1 MIGYMDGEYY
11 YLLPNVSFGEVSKLC
26 REQGQE
32 FPVSLKALYKHLR
45 TDGILTGLSKEE
57 IPTRQ
62 KWIDGKNIRL
72 LWIPAGE
79 MRGGPKPGAVQTT
92 MTEVSGQELPEE
104 WK

>member
-1 MIGYMDGEYY
+1 MDSEYY
-11 YLLPNVSFGEVSKLC
+11 YLLPNVSFGEVAKLC

-45 TDGILTGLSKEE
+45 TDGILKGISKEE
-57 IPTRQ
+57 NPTRQ

-72 LWIPAGE
+72 LWIPASE
-79 MRGGPKPGAVQTT
+79 MRGGPKPGAEQT
-92 MTEVSGQELPEE
+92 MMDVSGEELPEE